1 MHVMS
6 TKLTYSDQ
14 EIVQKL
20 LSDDSVFEAYFFQE
34 ICKPLLSKISY
45 VVFDNQVPVE
55 ELTNEFLCLLKDNN
69 WAKLKEFKFNS
80 TLFGWLKIVAVH
92 YFNNNKERLYPNYL
106 YSNYCRNYQTRLVL
120 DDATEEEILSLLK
133 LMTIQ
138 QYHDILYLYLVEKRS
153 DTQIADLLCLAD
165 TIYKRK
171 KNFALEH
178 LKSVIINAGSYYEN
192 MYLQQDTSMHKVTRA
207 EWEGTQKENE
217 LLITKMDVAT
227 LVNLMPNDRYRQVIR
242 SLVLEERE
250 RKEVAIEM
258 GITTENLDNIKCR
271 ALKQL
276 AEIARKEM
284 L

>member
-1 MHVMS
+1 MS

-34 ICKPLLSKISY
+34 ICKPLLNKISY
-45 VVFDNQVPVE
+45 VVFDNQVSTE
-55 ELTNEFLCLLKDNN
+55 ELTNEFLCFLKDNN
-69 WAKLKEFKFNS
+69 WAKLKDFKFHS

-106 YSNYCRNYQTRLVL
+106 YSNYCKNGEIKLSL
-120 DDATEEEILSLLK
+120 DSATDDEILSLLQM
-133 LMTIQ
+133 MTIQ
-138 QYHDILYLYLVEKRS
+138 QYHDILYLNLIEKRS
-153 DTQIADLLCLAD
+153 DENIAELLCIKD

-171 KNFALEH
+171 KKFALEH
-178 LKSVIINAGSYYEN
+178 LKAVIINAGSYYEN
-192 MYLQQDTSMHKVTRA
+192 LYLQREKHIEKFPDDQLVDSQA
-207 EWEGTQKENE
+207 EHE

-227 LVNLMPNDRYRQVIR
+227 LINLMPNDRYRQVIR

-250 RKEVAIEM
+250 RKEVAAEM